1 LLKNVHSNTV
11 IINEYGPTEATI
23 TSLVNRFKGNALSIG
38 TQISNTTI
46 YILDSNLSVLPI
58 EAVGELYIGGVGLAR
73 GYLNRADL
81 TAEKFIANPFQ
92 TEEERND
99 KRYGLHGRNARLYR
113 TGDLVRWLPDGNL
126 EYIGRSDFQV
136 KIRGYR
142 IELGE
147 IESVLNQYSGIKQS
161 VVIAREHV
169 DNEGSFTGNK
179 YLVGYYVAE
188 EGEEH
193 DNEKVLDYLSTQLP
207 EYMVPTVLVQLERL
221 PLTIN
226 GKLDRNALPIPE
238 FGSKGSDSY
247 VGPRNEIEQ
256 KICEIW
262 AETLG
267 LSVEQVGIRDDF
279 FKLGGDS
286 IISIQIVSR
295 LNKALIT
302 HVKVHDIFTCKTIE
316 KLSERLVTDNE
327 GKEYVF

>member
-1 LLKNVHSNTV
+1 M
-11 IINEYGPTEATI
+11 TEKKEET
-23 TSLVNRFKGNALSIG
+23 FF
-38 TQISNTTI
+38 
-46 YILDSNLSVLPI
+46 I
-58 EAVGELYIGGVGLAR
+58 E
-73 GYLNRADL
+73 
-81 TAEKFIANPFQ
+81 Q
-92 TEEERND
+92 EERFGAHN
-99 KRYGLHGRNARLYR
+99 YHP
-113 TGDLVRWLPDGNL
+113 LP
-126 EYIGRSDFQV
+126 V
-136 KIRGYR
+136 
-142 IELGE
+142 
-147 IESVLNQYSGIKQS
+147 VLSKGQGAWVWDVN
-161 VVIAREHV
+161 
-169 DNEGSFTGNK
+169 GNK

-256 KICEIW
+256 KVCEIW

-295 LNKALIT
+295 VRQRLS
-302 HVKVHDIFTCKTIE
+302 VKINVP
-316 KLSERLVTDNE
+316 LP
-327 GKEYVF
+327 